1 MEWPCGN
8 HWNMLPENSADLV
21 LGHRAMAKRFTFL
34 PPGTGTSY
42 DWENDHIFVKVA
54 AADTGGAYTVVE
66 DNLKSTFA
74 LGLHLHR
81 HHAETFYIL
90 EGSVDFHVDGEWMTA
105 TAGAS
110 LHIPPGV
117 PHAAK
122 VTEGISAS
130 RMLMIFQPSGF
141 DGFLAELSEMAE
153 ADFADEQKMAALQ
166 DKYDIVQLGPV
177 PAP

>member
-1 MEWPCGN
+1 
-8 HWNMLPENSADLV
+8 
-21 LGHRAMAKRFTFL
+21 MAKRYSFKPL
-34 PPGTGTSY
+34 GGGTSY

-54 AADTGGAYTVVE
+54 ATETGGAYSVVE
-66 DNLKSTFA
+66 DNLKQTFS

-90 EGSVDFHVDGEWMTA
+90 EGSVDFYVDGEWMTA
-105 TAGAS
+105 GTGAC

-122 VTEGISAS
+122 TSDGVGNA

-141 DGFLAELSEMAE
+141 DGFLAELAQMSE
-153 ADFADEQKMAALQ
+153 ADFSDQTVMAALQ
-166 DKYDIVQLGPV
+166 DKYDIVQIGPL
-177 PAP
+177 PDKS